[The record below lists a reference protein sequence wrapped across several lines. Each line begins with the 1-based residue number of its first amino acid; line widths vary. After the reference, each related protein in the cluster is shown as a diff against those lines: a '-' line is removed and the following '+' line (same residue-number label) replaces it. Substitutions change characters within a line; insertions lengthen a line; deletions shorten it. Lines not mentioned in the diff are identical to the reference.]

1 VDPPVSGCHSLSSLL
16 KNTGKGLL
24 CFLMADNFQE
34 YSLKTGKQHIYNVIK
49 KKKVKTLEFKE
60 GEG

>member
-1 VDPPVSGCHSLSSLL
+1 VDPPFSGCHSLSSLL

-49 KKKVKTLEFKE
+49 KKK
-60 GEG
+60 